1 MKKLFLISMLAIITV
16 LAACSSPEAEELVK
30 YHNDFVET
38 VNPKAEQID
47 MELQELAMI
56 EAPDEALKFQNE
68 NITPIVNEIMEYI
81 HSMEPETEVVKEL
94 HELRLSQLNSW
105 SEGFELRHKAM
116 ERAAES
122 AEEQEINQ
130 LVQQSDEKFMETM
143 ENAQKAD
150 AKLVEMAEEYN
161 VEMDDR
167 EGTN

>member
-1 MKKLFLISMLAIITV
+1 MKKLLLLSMLAIITA
-16 LAACSSPEAEELVK
+16 LAACSSPEADELVH

-56 EAPDEALKFQNE
+56 EAPDEALQFQNE

-81 HSMEPETEVVKEL
+81 NSMEPETEVVKEL
-94 HELRLSQLNSW
+94 HELRLSQLSSW
-105 SEGFELRHKAM
+105 SEGFEFRHKAM

-130 LVQQSDEKFMETM
+130 LIQQSDEKFMETM

-150 AKLVEMAEEYN
+150 AKLVEMAEEFN
-161 VEMDDR
+161 VEIDDT